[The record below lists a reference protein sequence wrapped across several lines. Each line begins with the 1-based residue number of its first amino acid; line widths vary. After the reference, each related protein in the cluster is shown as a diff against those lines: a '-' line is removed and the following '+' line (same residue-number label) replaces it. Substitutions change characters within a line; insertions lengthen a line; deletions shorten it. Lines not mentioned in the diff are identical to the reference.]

1 MTKWGDKGKNALH
14 RDCLSLLPSTF
25 FPPLIFMPASHLE
38 VILAAKVRRE
48 EAIREG
54 GNERDGPIK
63 GRGKGQ
69 DKVPPESG
77 GTRHLFKV
85 WN

>member
-1 MTKWGDKGKNALH
+1 
-14 RDCLSLLPSTF
+14 
-25 FPPLIFMPASHLE
+25 MPASHLE

-85 WN
+85 